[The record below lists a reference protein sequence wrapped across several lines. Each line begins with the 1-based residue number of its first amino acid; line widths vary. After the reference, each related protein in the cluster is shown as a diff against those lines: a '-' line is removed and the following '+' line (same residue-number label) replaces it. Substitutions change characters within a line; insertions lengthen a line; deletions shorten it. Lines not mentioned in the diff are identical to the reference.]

1 MYIVKRIGV
10 LRRFYGG
17 NIMKL
22 LKCPKCGELFADS
35 YKECPFCQEDE
46 AYLSTDK
53 KAKGPGRR
61 VEKAKSPS
69 ILGPALIIVVVLL
82 AGFLVY
88 TFLGDRIA
96 NLFAGADKP
105 PIEEPIDGPDEPTE
119 LTLNKTEMKLTV
131 GDNATLVASAK
142 DGCQW
147 NSSSPEVATVDENG
161 KITAVAAGETT
172 ITAMT
177 DNASVACTVTVE
189 DKAEPDP
196 EPEPEPKPEKKDD
209 LAIETIFGGLNKNS
223 SGNWEFTES
232 VGQSFDMLVSGTDS
246 EVDWSSSN
254 KKVATVS
261 ADGTFKAVGS
271 GKATITATVDGQ
283 TLKCDVIIN

>member
-1 MYIVKRIGV
+1 ME
-10 LRRFYGG
+10 
-17 NIMKL
+17 L

-61 VEKAKSPS
+61 VEKTKSPS

-88 TFLGDRIA
+88 TFFGDKIA
-96 NLFAGADKP
+96 DMFIGTDTP
-105 PIEEPIDGPDEPTE
+105 PIEEPIDGPDEPKE

-131 GDNATLVASAK
+131 GDNATLVASVK

-147 NSSSPEVATVDENG
+147 NSSNLEVATVDENG
-161 KITAVAAGETT
+161 KITAVAAGEAT

-177 DNASVACTVTVE
+177 DSASVACTVTVE
-189 DKAEPDP
+189 DKAEPEP
-196 EPEPEPKPEKKDD
+196 EPEPEPEKKGD
-209 LAIETIFGGLNKNS
+209 LAIETIFGDLDKNS

-254 KKVATVS
+254 KKVATIS

-271 GKATITATVDGQ
+271 GKATLTAEVDGQ